1 MLVTSR
7 KGNTMRNTILT
18 LAAGLVLSLST
29 VARADDAQQPRLQP
43 VSVTTDSD
51 RLICHSFIHQ
61 GMLLKSN
68 VCKTRRQWD
77 EQRHQEQYDF
87 ADFQNRTY
95 THPFG
100 K

>member
-1 MLVTSR
+1 MV
-7 KGNTMRNTILT
+7 
-18 LAAGLVLSLST
+18 VH
-29 VARADDAQQPRLQP
+29 D
-43 VSVTTDSD
+43 
-51 RLICHSFIHQ
+51 

-68 VCKTRRQWD
+68 ECKTQKQWD
-77 EQRHQEQYDF
+77 EQRRREEYDF